1 MRAIHT
7 NPKRHARAY
16 SSAVRAE
23 YAAQT
28 RERILEAVI
37 EQLQASEELS
47 LPRAALRAGVSVP
60 TVYRHFPTK
69 QALIEALTECV
80 DQKLTLT
87 AVPTDVDDFDRFVPK
102 LFAVFDQN
110 EKLVRARRV
119 ARLLK
124 DIHAATQRRRATAII
139 QAMRSVTRRLDPLD
153 ARRAC
158 AIVRTLVSGNAWEMM
173 HDSFDLSGPE
183 AGEAVAW
190 AIRVLVAELRR
201 DPGSMKRGAIARTG
215 GE

>member
-1 MRAIHT
+1 M
-7 NPKRHARAY
+7 
-16 SSAVRAE
+16 
-23 YAAQT
+23 
-28 RERILEAVI
+28 
-37 EQLQASEELS
+37 
-47 LPRAALRAGVSVP
+47 P

-80 DQKLTLT
+80 DQKL
-87 AVPTDVDDFDRFVPK
+87 
-102 LFAVFDQN
+102 DQN